1 MHELS
6 LSTAI
11 LDTVQ
16 RHAAGRRVTAVQMRI
31 GTMRQV
37 VPSSLEFY
45 FEVVSRGSEVEG
57 ARLEQEIIEAELRCG
72 GCGHRWR
79 PDLPYFRCPACEGPD
94 VEVLSGTEFEVD
106 SILVEETETETERE
120 EGECIAPR

>member
-16 RHAAGRRVTAVQMRI
+16 RHAAGRKVTAVQMRI

-45 FEVVSRGSEVEG
+45 FEVVSRGSQVEG
-57 ARLEQEIIEAELRCG
+57 ARLEQEIIEAELRCAD
-72 GCGHRWR
+72 CRHQWA
-79 PDLPYFRCPACEGPD
+79 PELPYFRCPACEGTD

-106 SILVEETETETERE
+106 SIVVEETATEKE
-120 EGECIAPR
+120 EGECIAQR